1 MEYFLI
7 TAINKIIGKYEELG
21 SFYTQEDAIVNI
33 NHSEITKYFPAID
46 GWEINIEKVQ
56 RDQDTGKTTR
66 VVLH

>member
-46 GWEINIEKVQ
+46 GWEINIEKV
-56 RDQDTGKTTR
+56 
-66 VVLH
+66 